1 MTKLLFQVLLVA
13 TFVGFSY
20 QQTCATQQGKD
31 ITSPNLREINGVPEF
46 QCCSLCSTTSGC
58 RAYAWNNYQGGTCWL
73 KSSTGP
79 VIDNGGASIGVMAGA
94 DTEFRVVAFWRGT
107 WDVAHISFAREANRF
122 LPTIQAQNGF
132 TYEATTDWSR
142 INDNY
147 LANVD
152 VIMFLDDRPTDS
164 NHRAAIQRFVE
175 RGGGYMG
182 FHVSAFTTNANEW
195 SWYHNTFLGSGN
207 FVRNTWRP
215 TPAVLQVEDRT
226 HPTTINLPATFRSQ
240 HNEWYAWAN
249 DLRNNP
255 NINIL
260 LSVHQSSFPLGTE
273 PGETWTSGYYP
284 VVWTNRNYKMIY
296 CNMGHNDID
305 YSNGNADLSAT
316 FGGTTQ
322 NRFFT
327 DALKWLAGRST
338 TVMENSANENPL
350 FKALGAAQQ

>member
-1 MTKLLFQVLLVA
+1 MAQFLFQALLVA
-13 TFVGFSY
+13 AFIGLSY
-20 QQTCATQQGKD
+20 QQTCTTTPGKD
-31 ITSPNLREINGVPEF
+31 ITAPNLREVNGVPEF
-46 QCCSLCSTTSGC
+46 QCCGLCSSTSGC
-58 RAYAWNNYQGGTCWL
+58 RAYAWNDYQGGTCWL

-79 VIDNGGASIGVMAGA
+79 IVDNGGANVGVMAGA
-94 DTEFRVVAFWRGT
+94 DDEFRVVAFWRGT
-107 WDVAHISFAREANRF
+107 WDVAHISFAREANRYF
-122 LPTIQAQNGF
+122 PSIQGQHGF
-132 TYEATTDWSR
+132 TYEETTDWSR

-152 VIMFLDDRPTDS
+152 VIMFFDDRPSDA
-164 NHRAAIQRFVE
+164 NHKAVVQRFVE
-175 RGGGYMG
+175 RGGGYLG
-182 FHVSAFTTNANEW
+182 FHVSAFTTNSNEW
-195 SWYHNTFLGSGN
+195 SWYHNTFLGTGN
-207 FVRNTWRP
+207 FQRNTWRP

-226 HPTTINLPATFRSQ
+226 HPATINLPATFTSQ

-249 DLRNNP
+249 DIRQNP

-260 LSVHQSSFPLGTE
+260 MSIHPSSFPLGTE

-284 VVWTNRNYKMIY
+284 VVWTNKNYKMIY

-316 FGGTTQ
+316 FGGATQ

-338 TVMENSANENPL
+338 AVSEPENPL
-350 FKALGAAQQ
+350 LKAFGVKH